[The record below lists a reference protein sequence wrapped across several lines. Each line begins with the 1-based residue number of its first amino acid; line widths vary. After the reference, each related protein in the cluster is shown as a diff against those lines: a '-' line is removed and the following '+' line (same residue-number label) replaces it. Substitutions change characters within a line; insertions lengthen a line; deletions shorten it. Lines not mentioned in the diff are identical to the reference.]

1 MRRKPETS
9 SVEWSGTRP
18 SLRINSPESVLRG
31 RSGAS
36 GEWSIQT
43 VRSKR
48 RAKDEERN
56 VFLVFL
62 AKPSMENLARE
73 TISFDIYLVDTIN
86 KVSGR
91 KKKIQANR
99 RYRLAS
105 SRRNI
110 HRTEWKAGLIHSD
123 SIPHIAIPFP
133 SIH

>member
-1 MRRKPETS
+1 MVGSNS
-9 SVEWSGTRP
+9 SIEKT
-18 SLRINSPESVLRG
+18 
-31 RSGAS
+31 
-36 GEWSIQT
+36 
-43 VRSKR
+43 

-105 SRRNI
+105 SRKNI
-110 HRTEWKAGLIHSD
+110 HRTEWKAGLVHSD
-123 SIPHIAIPFP
+123 SIPHIPHIPFP

>member
-1 MRRKPETS
+1 MVDSNS
-9 SVEWSGTRP
+9 SIEKT
-18 SLRINSPESVLRG
+18 
-31 RSGAS
+31 
-36 GEWSIQT
+36 
-43 VRSKR
+43 

-99 RYRLAS
+99 RSRIISEEYPSNGMESWTHPLRLHPSYRY
-105 SRRNI
+105 
-110 HRTEWKAGLIHSD
+110 
-123 SIPHIAIPFP
+123 PFP
-133 SIH
+133 FHPLRRPDNPADRGKPVA

>member
-1 MRRKPETS
+1 MVDSNS
-9 SVEWSGTRP
+9 SIEKT
-18 SLRINSPESVLRG
+18 
-31 RSGAS
+31 
-36 GEWSIQT
+36 
-43 VRSKR
+43 

-99 RYRLAS
+99 RYRLVS

-110 HRTEWKAGLIHSD
+110 HRTE
-123 SIPHIAIPFP
+123 
-133 SIH
+133 